1 MCTTISYFEGRIFRN
16 PFRVVKKHRV
26 FLHRWLDPA
35 IYDVRS
41 PQKVPRWEKVEPIFG
56 GVMVKRCLLA
66 FVNLW
71 LFNIADIAMGN
82 ASFMDDLPIVSGYF
96 P

>member
-1 MCTTISYFEGRIFRN
+1 M
-16 PFRVVKKHRV
+16 
-26 FLHRWLDPA
+26 
-35 IYDVRS
+35 
-41 PQKVPRWEKVEPIFG
+41 EPIFG
-56 GVMVKRCLLA
+56 GVMVKRCLLT

-82 ASFMDDLPIVSGYF
+82 ASFMDDLPIVSGDF